1 MANVTTNPMGV
12 QCVFDGANPRIITA
26 KARQVISGGYFV
38 QFSGA
43 AAGAVGS
50 SIANFASANLEC
62 CIMDNP
68 HQCNGIALQ
77 NIASGAYGTI
87 ATRGAFLLRAGNAV
101 SGGAAVV
108 PTATGDCVNS
118 VGYGTTGSIMPI
130 GRAMSNGGSEAFVLV
145 NLSC

>member
-12 QCVFDGANPRIITA
+12 QCVFDGENLRSFTG
-26 KARQVISGGYFV
+26 KARAVISGGYFV
-38 QFSGA
+38 QVSGV

-50 SIANFASANLEC
+50 SIANFSPDDLEI

-87 ATRGAFLLRAGNAV
+87 ATRGMFLLRAGNAV

-118 VGYGTTGSIMPI
+118 TSYTSTGSIMPI
-130 GRAMSNGGSEAFVLV
+130 GRALSNGGSEAFVLV